1 MLAKKM
7 SSMAFT
13 LSLAGIEETNEAKE
27 AKVAKVPRGYIE
39 KEPI

>member
-1 MLAKKM
+1 M

-13 LSLAGIEETNEAKE
+13 LSLAGIEEANEAKE